1 MGGRTE
7 KSTRKE
13 KLRLGEEDEI
23 KHRIFTR
30 WGWEAGN
37 KRNINGQT
45 LFKKKKRLLGEAGFL
60 ILKILTLSAV
70 SDYVDHEVLTVLVVF
85 ITSF

>member
-1 MGGRTE
+1 MGEVDNFKISNQPTLKMWGRTE

-13 KLRLGEEDEI
+13 KLRLGEEDKI

-37 KRNINGQT
+37 KRNINDQT
-45 LFKKKKRLLGEAGFL
+45 LLKKKKVAGRGWLLNTENTNSISSL
-60 ILKILTLSAV
+60 
-70 SDYVDHEVLTVLVVF
+70 
-85 ITSF
+85 